1 MRSAKVTG
9 AIDEEGGNFIRLRVT
24 VDISLPLCRGRVITM
39 ENEGNNL
46 VSFRYKR
53 LHNLCYWCGRLNH
66 NDKN

>member
-24 VDISLPLCRGRVITM
+24 VNISLPLCRGRVITM

-53 LHNLCYWCGRLNH
+53 LPNLCYWCGRLNH